1 MLQEMRTRRRRAT
14 IDGNAGAYF
23 QAAGISDTTEV
34 VAANTLILGL
44 KAANLWNRIDR
55 IYLISRTSMAAA
67 LYCAK
72 SLTQMTAVNAPTHA
86 STGISFNGTTQ
97 YLDCNV
103 APNALTNYL
112 QNNAS
117 FSIYSRSQDWVG
129 ASFPMAIAADGATS
143 AGLFANPGLN
153 RADYRVN
160 QVAVGASTS
169 NTYPGSF
176 YQGLFACNRSGAA
189 AHQIYRNGSLNNSS
203 TVASAARG
211 SNNWL
216 IAASTGPAFYGGPET
231 AFAHIGGS
239 MSAGEQ
245 STFYTLVQA
254 YQTSL
259 GRQV

>member
-1 MLQEMRTRRRRAT
+1 MLHKIRTRRRRAT

-23 QAAGISDTTEV
+23 QAAGISDATEI

-44 KAANLWNRIDR
+44 KAANLWNRLDR
-55 IYLISRTSMAAA
+55 IYLVSRTSMSAA

-97 YLDCNV
+97 YLDCGV

-112 QNNAS
+112 QNSACATV
-117 FSIYSRSQDWVG
+117 YARTQDWG
-129 ASFPMAIAADGATS
+129 GPSFPMGFAADGSNS
-143 AGLFANPGLN
+143 AGIFVNVAIP
-153 RADYRVN
+153 RMDYRIN
-160 QVAVGASTS
+160 QVAVAASTV

-176 YQGLFACNRSGAA
+176 YAAHFSINRSASN

-216 IAASTGPAFYGGPET
+216 VAATTGPAFYSSLEF
-231 AFAHIGGS
+231 AFASIGAS
-239 MSAGEQ
+239 MSAAEQ
-245 STFYTLVQA
+245 SSFYTLVQA